1 MTNGWTLERRQR
13 QAELIQRWKPWQQ
26 STGARSQEGKEI
38 SKMNALK
45 HECYTASARAVLE
58 QVQELLN
65 RTAGGMQEY
74 LSDKVSRQGKR

>member
-1 MTNGWTLERRQR
+1 MQR
-13 QAELIQRWKPWQQ
+13 QAVLIQCWKPWQQ
-26 STGARSQEGKEI
+26 STGARSEEGKEI

-45 HECYTASARAVLE
+45 HGCYTASARAVLE

-65 RTAGGMQEY
+65 RTAGDMQEY

>member
-1 MTNGWTLERRQR
+1 
-13 QAELIQRWKPWQQ
+13 
-26 STGARSQEGKEI
+26 
-38 SKMNALK
+38 MNALK
-45 HECYTASARAVLE
+45 HGCYTASARAVLE